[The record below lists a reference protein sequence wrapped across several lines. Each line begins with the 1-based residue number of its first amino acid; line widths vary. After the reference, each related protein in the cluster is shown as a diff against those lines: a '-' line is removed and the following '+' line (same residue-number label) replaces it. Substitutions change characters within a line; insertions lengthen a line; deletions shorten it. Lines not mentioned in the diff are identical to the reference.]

1 MCELCDEKLSPKG
14 HARRRVILGGVATGA
29 MLLAPPVVLAEGPR
43 TLAFHHT
50 HTGEKL
56 KITYAERGKHIPGA
70 LEEISRFLRDFR
82 SGEAHP
88 IDPLLLDKL
97 HQLQQLTDGNGP
109 YEIISAYRSP
119 QTNEMLRADTSGVA
133 QRSLHMEGRAM
144 DVRLRGVETRKL
156 HKAAIGLHAG
166 GVGYYESS
174 DFIHVDTGRVRA
186 W

>member
-1 MCELCDEKLSPKG
+1 MCELCEQKLSPKG
-14 HARRRVILGGVATGA
+14 HARRRIILGGVTAGA
-29 MLLAPPVVLAEGPR
+29 MLLAPPVAFAEGPR
-43 TLAFHHT
+43 TLAFYHT

-56 KITYAERGKHIPGA
+56 KITYAEWGKHLPGA
-70 LEEISRFLRDFR
+70 LERISHFLRDFR

-97 HQLQQLTDGNGP
+97 HQLQQLTEAKGP

-119 QTNEMLRADTSGVA
+119 QTNEMLRANTNGVA

-156 HKAAIGLHAG
+156 HKAALGLRAG
-166 GVGYYESS
+166 GVGYYQDS
-174 DFIHVDTGRVRA
+174 DFIHVDTGRVRS